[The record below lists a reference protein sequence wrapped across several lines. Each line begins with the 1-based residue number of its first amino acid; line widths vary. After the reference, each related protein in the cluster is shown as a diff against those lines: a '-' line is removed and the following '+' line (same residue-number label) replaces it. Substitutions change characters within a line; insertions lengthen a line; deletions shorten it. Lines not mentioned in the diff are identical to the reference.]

1 MVKCMKILSTTTG
14 IIVGICLFF
23 VLLFTAVQVVA
34 YNTAYYKWQY
44 KRHDVIE
51 TTKMSLDDL
60 VVVTDHMID
69 YLMGK
74 RESLDMQSTI
84 DGHVREVFD
93 QQDKEHMVDVQD
105 LFVKGT
111 YIRNICFI
119 LMVLVLGVL
128 FFRHKKLFL
137 NTLFMVKYVF
147 ACIIMLILILSALL
161 LIDFNK
167 YFTIF
172 HEIFFNNDLWLLDP
186 DTSILINMVP
196 EVFFFQTAMIILG
209 IFVMSVTIMLVL
221 IEVFKKRSVNY
232 PSLRSFVK

>member
-1 MVKCMKILSTTTG
+1 MKILSTTTG

-34 YNTAYYKWQY
+34 YNASYYKWQY
-44 KRHDVIE
+44 KRHEVME
-51 TTKMSLDDL
+51 ATKMSLDDL

-69 YLMGK
+69 YLKGR
-74 RESLDMQSTI
+74 RESLDMQATI
-84 DGHVREVFD
+84 AGQVREVFD

-119 LMVLVLGVL
+119 LMVLLLGVL
-128 FFRHKKLFL
+128 FYRHKKLFL

-209 IFVMSVTIMLVL
+209 IFVMSVTIILVL